1 MILTLDNA
9 KVPMR
14 LVYQLSE
21 ELKNDPQQVALA
33 QALTLDSSRPKM
45 GLRGT
50 YGLFG
55 SLQWWK
61 SIAEGVMPLR
71 QVSGVV
77 TRVYVSGQDSSE
89 GYNTFDLLTSDDE
102 TLAESFYANDESN
115 FCLFKVGHRVE
126 IVYALDELKSQP
138 DLGGKINVS
147 EIVLEI
153 AVSEVPAF

>member
-1 MILTLDNA
+1 
-9 KVPMR
+9 MR

-33 QALTLDSSRPKM
+33 QALTLDSSRPEM

-61 SIAEGVMPLR
+61 SIAEGTMPLR
-71 QVSGVV
+71 KISGVV
-77 TRVYVSGQDSSE
+77 KRVYVAGQDLSE
-89 GYNTFDLLTSDDE
+89 GENAFDLLTSDNE
-102 TLAESFYANDESN
+102 TLAESFYANNESDY
-115 FCLFKVGHRVE
+115 CLFKVGHRVE

-138 DLGGKINVS
+138 DPDGNVNVS
-147 EIVLEI
+147 EIVLEM
-153 AVSEVPAF
+153 AVSEVPIL